1 MEALLLIGAGILLV
15 QVVRSRAV
23 LSREEEA
30 PPVPFLGRRELWSD
44 RGRAVQ
50 VWGLAWLP
58 VLSRKEILRSTEDK
72 PSTAPQRRNTNMKKI
87 LLVAAALSLGATPI
101 AAAAVERTA
110 APAEDASNLGGD
122 GPTIT
127 ALVVLAAVIA
137 GVIIAA
143 DDSDDIPVSA

>member
-1 MEALLLIGAGILLV
+1 
-15 QVVRSRAV
+15 
-23 LSREEEA
+23 
-30 PPVPFLGRRELWSD
+30 
-44 RGRAVQ
+44 
-50 VWGLAWLP
+50 
-58 VLSRKEILRSTEDK
+58 
-72 PSTAPQRRNTNMKKI
+72 MKKI

-110 APAEDASNLGGD
+110 APADSVSNLGED

-143 DDSDDIPVSA
+143 DDSDDTPVSA

>member
-1 MEALLLIGAGILLV
+1 
-15 QVVRSRAV
+15 
-23 LSREEEA
+23 
-30 PPVPFLGRRELWSD
+30 
-44 RGRAVQ
+44 
-50 VWGLAWLP
+50 
-58 VLSRKEILRSTEDK
+58 
-72 PSTAPQRRNTNMKKI
+72 MKKI

-143 DDSDDIPVSA
+143 DDSDDTPVSA